1 MSFLKKIFGKEE
13 KLDPIDLSRM
23 KVDFHSHL
31 IPNIDDGSK
40 SIEESIQMLK
50 TFKKLGYQ
58 KVITT
63 PHVMSDFYKNES
75 ATILDGRD
83 QIRKQLKELKID
95 IEFEAAAE
103 YYLDESL
110 EDKIARG
117 DILTFGDKYVL
128 FELPFFSEPPN
139 LSQII
144 FQFQTNG
151 YKPILAH
158 PERYGFWYKDF
169 EKYRELKDK
178 GVLLQLNILSLIGHY
193 SPETQKI
200 SEKLI
205 KEDLISFL
213 GSDCHNYHHLELIEI
228 ARRKKSLHD
237 LMNSGLLLNQSL

>member
-40 SIEESIQMLK
+40 SMEESIQMLK

-110 EDKIARG
+110 EDKIAQG